1 MTKQSIRRYCCV
13 HKFYEG
19 GVEND
24 FIRLICPMKIYLDN
38 FDQIDTLVTPKDQ
51 LHNRHYWYAYFCR
64 VRQRKELRLTWPR

>member
-24 FIRLICPMKIYLDN
+24 FIRLICPMKIYPDN
-38 FDQIDTLVTPKDQ
+38 FDQIDTWITQKTSYIIDITGMLISVELD
-51 LHNRHYWYAYFCR
+51 
-64 VRQRKELRLTWPR
+64 KERN